1 MDNHGYVFLCAN
13 NSCTVLHSMPATSL
27 KIEMDLAQCQQMSTH
42 LPQTSQETIHALL
55 IAHEFWDYSSC
66 KAPSSSNMPSSM
78 LCNMPCITLLATSGH
93 CQGPSI
99 GWLGRNTWIGWGH
112 LLRELSKKLSLQIPT
127 AREQVQLLWHTA
139 ACCGMLQDSLSN
151 PSEHDISWYFMIFMQ
166 IEHDWAS

>member
-1 MDNHGYVFLCAN
+1 MFASSIWIVMDMFFSGAN

-42 LPQTSQETIHALL
+42 LPQTSQETIHVLL

-99 GWLGRNTWIGWGH
+99 GWLGRTWIG
-112 LLRELSKKLSLQIPT
+112 
-127 AREQVQLLWHTA
+127 
-139 ACCGMLQDSLSN
+139 
-151 PSEHDISWYFMIFMQ
+151 
-166 IEHDWAS
+166 